1 MGRFDKKIALITG
14 ATSGIGR
21 STAKQL
27 ASEGAAIVVVG
38 RNEERGKAV
47 VSDIES
53 DGGSAIFLACD
64 VSREESIIFLKDC
77 FLNYY
82 DRLDILFNNAGVWVT
97 EPLESITEEMLN
109 RVIAINMSSTLFMMK
124 HFVSLLKQ
132 SKGTIINNASMG
144 GLENYTNGNK
154 QYMYCSAKA
163 GVIKI
168 SKLAA
173 KDMSPEV
180 RVNCICPGTI
190 DTELFTNRDFS
201 RFIGRIPLGRM
212 GKPEEVAKLVSFL
225 ASDDASFITGA
236 VISIDGGMSLS

>member
-1 MGRFDKKIALITG
+1 MRRFDGKIAIITG

-21 STAKQL
+21 STAKLL
-27 ASEGAAIVVVG
+27 AQEGATVVVVG
-38 RNEERGKAV
+38 RSEERGAAV
-47 VSDIES
+47 VSNIEKE
-53 DGGSAIFLACD
+53 GGIASFLFCD
-64 VSREESIIFLKDC
+64 VSKEESIISLKER
-77 FLNYY
+77 FVMQFS
-82 DRLDILFNNAGVWVT
+82 RLDILFNNAGIWIT
-97 EPLESITEEMLN
+97 EPLESITEELLN
-109 RVIAINMSSTLFMMK
+109 KVISTNMSSTLFMMK
-124 HFVSLLKQ
+124 HFVDLLET
-132 SKGTIINNASMG
+132 SKGTIVNNASMG

-173 KDMSPEV
+173 KDMAPEV

-201 RFIGRIPLGRM
+201 RFISRIPLGRM

-236 VISIDGGMSLS
+236 VISIDGGMSLT